1 METPPIKVLVAED
14 NAALSRV
21 LEFTLAKAGY
31 SVTQAPNGAVAWE
44 HAQAEQFDLVLTDH
58 QMPLMNGTELCSK
71 LRSLESYAATP
82 ILLLTAKGLELELPQ
97 LCDELGIAATFA
109 KPFSPS
115 HVLKTVQ
122 QLLAPASELADA

>member
-1 METPPIKVLVAED
+1 METSPLQILVAED

-21 LEFTLAKAGY
+21 LEFTLTKAGY
-31 SVTQAPNGAVAWE
+31 MVTQAQNGAEAWAAAQLE
-44 HAQAEQFDLVLTDH
+44 HFDLVLTDY
-58 QMPLMNGTELCSK
+58 QMPLMTGAELCGN
-71 LRSLESYAATP
+71 LRSLDEYADTP
-82 ILLLTAKGLELELPQ
+82 ILLLTAKGLEIELPQ

-122 QLLAPASELADA
+122 QLLTPAVT